1 MIKAESI
8 GVELHTHTHTH
19 THTHAGA
26 EESQIITHWLL
37 ALAPHLKPVRYQT
50 GLQVC

>member
-1 MIKAESI
+1 MIKADSI
-8 GVELHTHTHTH
+8 GAELYTHTHTH
-19 THTHAGA
+19 TQAGA